1 METLQFQN
9 GPSDTLMKIQVYDDD
24 FGKDDLIGEGT
35 YNLTQLYSMPNR
47 TEN

>member
-1 METLQFQN
+1 MDTLQFQN
-9 GPSDTLMKIQVYDDD
+9 TNDNMMKVIVYDDD
-24 FGKDDLIGEGT
+24 LGKDDLIGEGI

>member
-1 METLQFQN
+1 
-9 GPSDTLMKIQVYDDD
+9 MKVIVYDDD

-35 YNLTQLYSMPNR
+35 YNLTQLYSMPNK